1 MVVKLSLGR
10 MTSKIIQRKWGNGVV
25 EIMTCN
31 DCGCSFTDVDN
42 EDYTDVFMTGFC
54 CDCLERQHDE

>member
-1 MVVKLSLGR
+1 M
-10 MTSKIIQRKWGNGVV
+10 Q

-31 DCGCSFTDVDN
+31 DCGCSFTDVDS

-54 CDCLERQHDE
+54 CDCLERQHDD